1 MVGEF
6 NVMWDISNDSN
17 LLFAGNPKVEIRKLI
32 MRMLMKNTI
41 AGAAFWVFGSQFLGF
56 FSPRDAKILVSSEYP
71 NDEWEFFTS

>member
-17 LLFAGNPKVEIRKLI
+17 LLSDGNPKVKIRKLI

-41 AGAAFWVFGSQFLGF
+41 SGLQYNCWCSILGDLQELVDWIFRWKFLGIF
-56 FSPRDAKILVSSEYP
+56 FHVKP
-71 NDEWEFFTS
+71 

>member
-17 LLFAGNPKVEIRKLI
+17 LLFAGNPKVKIRKLI

-41 AGAAFWVFGSQFLGF
+41 AGAAFWVILGF
-56 FSPRDAKILVSSEYP
+56 RVAILGVFFS
-71 NDEWEFFTS
+71 T